1 MTLEQIALIAQI
13 IGVVVVAA
21 TLIYLTIQVRQGAE
35 QMRSESRQA
44 QLANDQTGVY
54 KFVEFPHL
62 GRIASQ
68 SETPDFDEKTQLLFW
83 MIGQLRAREFEYLQF
98 RSGAMTEEAWET
110 YRGVIYFVL
119 GTPRNRAMWE
129 LCKSY
134 FNADFVEMADGMI
147 ENAPPISL
155 WDELSEIK

>member
-54 KFVEFPHL
+54 KFVEFPDL

-68 SETPDFDEKTQLLFW
+68 SATPTFDEKTQLLFW
-83 MIGQLRAREFEYLQF
+83 MIGQLRAREFEYLQYK
-98 RSGAMTEEAWET
+98 SGAMTKEAWET

-119 GTPRNRAMWE
+119 GTPRNRALWE
-129 LCKSY
+129 LCRVY
-134 FNADFVEMADGMI
+134 FNSDFVEMADGMI
-147 ENAPPISL
+147 KDAPTISL
-155 WDELSEIK
+155 WAELSDIK

>member
-21 TLIYLTIQVRQGAE
+21 TLIYLTIQVRQGAQ

-54 KFVEFPHL
+54 KFVEFPDL

-68 SETPDFDEKTQLLFW
+68 DETPSFDEKTQLFFW
-83 MIGQLRAREFEYLQF
+83 MIGQLRAREFEYLQYK
-98 RSGAMTEEAWET
+98 SGAMTKDAWES
-110 YRGVIYFVL
+110 YRGVIFFVL
-119 GTPRNRAMWE
+119 GTPRTRALWP
-129 LCKSY
+129 LCKVY
-134 FNADFVEMADGMI
+134 FNREFVGVVDDMI
-147 ENAPPISL
+147 GDTPPIQF
-155 WDELSEIK
+155 WEELSDIQ

>member
-44 QLANDQTGVY
+44 QLTNDQTGVY
-54 KFVEFPHL
+54 KFVEFPDL

-68 SETPDFDEKTQLLFW
+68 SETPTFDEKTQLFFW

-98 RSGAMTEEAWET
+98 KSGAMTKEAWET
-110 YRGVIYFVL
+110 YREVIYFVL
-119 GTPRNRAMWE
+119 GTSRTRALWE
-129 LCKSY
+129 LC
-134 FNADFVEMADGMI
+134 
-147 ENAPPISL
+147 
-155 WDELSEIK
+155 